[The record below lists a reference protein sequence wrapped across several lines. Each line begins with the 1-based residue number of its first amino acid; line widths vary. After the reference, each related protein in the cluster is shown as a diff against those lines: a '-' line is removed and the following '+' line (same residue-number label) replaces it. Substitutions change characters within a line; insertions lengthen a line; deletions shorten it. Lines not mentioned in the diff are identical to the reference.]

1 MRISPKL
8 IRQAR
13 KINKLL
19 PPLLYPN
26 RSLEQA
32 QLELKWITEELP
44 QHEWVQAVKR
54 RSLYEPLQYIL
65 GSQPF
70 GPLDIICKPGVLIPR
85 WETEEW
91 VKKLCDSLPTGE
103 YKILDVCTGSGCIPI
118 LIDHLLKERGI
129 QGTIEAFD
137 ISPIA
142 VELAQ
147 ENARRN
153 QSSINIF
160 QNNLFRVKDLGKYDI
175 IVSNPPYIT
184 SDEYDV
190 LDKSVKLYEPQ
201 LALIGHTEF
210 YQALVHNIVIPSE
223 CRAFIFELG
232 NQEQA
237 DIVRSL
243 LPHWNIRTMKD
254 SQQNLRCVIGSR
266 DNDVM
271 QLIHI

>member
-13 KINKLL
+13 QINNLL

-44 QHEWVQAVKR
+44 PNQWVQAVKR

-70 GPLDIICKPGVLIPR
+70 GDLDILCRPGVLIPR

-91 VKKLCDSLPTGE
+91 VKRLCNSLSGQQ

-118 LIDHLLKERGI
+118 LMDHLLKQRGI
-129 QGTIEAFD
+129 DSNIEAFD

-147 ENARRN
+147 ENAKLN
-153 QSSINIF
+153 QSSISF
-160 QNNLFRVKDLGKYDI
+160 TQNNLFRVRDLGKYDI

-184 SDEYDV
+184 KDEYATIG
-190 LDKSVKLYEPQ
+190 KSVKLYEPQ
-201 LALIGHTEF
+201 LALIGETEF
-210 YQALVHNIVIPSE
+210 YEALVHNVVIPSE
-223 CRAFIFELG
+223 CHSFVFELG
-232 NQEQA
+232 NQSQA
-237 DIVRSL
+237 DIVQSL
-243 LPHWNIRTMKD
+243 LPHWNIGTMKD
-254 SQQNLRCVIGSR
+254 SQENLRCVIGSK
-266 DNDVM
+266 DKSFMTLCN
-271 QLIHI
+271 